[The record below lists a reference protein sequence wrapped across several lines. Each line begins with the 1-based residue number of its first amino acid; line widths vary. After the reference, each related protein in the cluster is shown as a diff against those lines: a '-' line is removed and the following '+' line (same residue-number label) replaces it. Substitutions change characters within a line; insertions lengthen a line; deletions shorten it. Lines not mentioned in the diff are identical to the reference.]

1 MAGYEMEQKYIL
13 FDTKRVKSFKVDE
26 KYSSRMLLDDEM
38 VGRRTVQINEGT
50 VEPGARLGGGV
61 HEDDEIYYIL
71 SGDGIL
77 IIGDAEEKVEAGYL
91 VFIPAGTFHA
101 LYNTNNEKKM
111 ELLTF
116 WREPSSNDVYEKRM
130 NEWGSAFVLEES

>member
-1 MAGYEMEQKYIL
+1 MEQKYIL